1 MSPLILV
8 LLAIVIVVCVFGYPM
23 YRNNADKR
31 AREKKRNQF
40 HDRI

>member
-1 MSPLILV
+1 MSPFILV

-23 YRNNADKR
+23 YRNNADRR
-31 AREKKRNQF
+31 AHEKKRNQF

>member
-1 MSPLILV
+1 MLPLIVL
-8 LLAIVIVVCVFGYPM
+8 LLAIVIIVCICGYPM
-23 YRNNADKR
+23 YRNNADRR

>member
-8 LLAIVIVVCVFGYPM
+8 LLAIVIIVCIFGYPI
-23 YRNNADKR
+23 YRSNADRR
-31 AREKKRNQF
+31 AQEKKRNQF

>member
-8 LLAIVIVVCVFGYPM
+8 LLAIVIVVCVAGYPM
-23 YRNNADKR
+23 YRNNADRR